1 MKIKKLSIALAVAAM
16 AVTAFSTTSCGSKP
30 GNTEQV
36 KSFVLMENIDDDYKY
51 SLMEDF
57 NNLIAQNKVK
67 KVVLSPD
74 KVNLIYGNDAGDCN
88 PWLEYCRKMFIEKNF
103 MFLWEVGWDLDRD
116 KTEQN
121 IRTRWQSICTGGYD
135 AEDIN
140 TLKNRI
146 EDDHKERAEYAA
158 DFNDRMVCV
167 MNEDINRCTLALF
180 ALQNYTEMEATGLL
194 IANAYVDYIYKT
206 AKEKVKIYDCE
217 YSKDDSTKS
226 VDSYYIIYTIDEDFY
241 ILVRYSEEKKSTRFM
256 IETLSRGKELIEI
269 ERKLKNYL

>member
-36 KSFVLMENIDDDYKY
+36 KSYVLMKNIDNDYKY

-74 KVNLIYGNDAGDCN
+74 KVNLIYGNDDGDCN
-88 PWLEYCRKMFIEKNF
+88 PWLEYCRKMFIEEKF
-103 MFLWEVGWDLDRD
+103 DFLWNVGWDLDRD
-116 KTEQN
+116 KTEQK
-121 IRTRWQSICTGGYD
+121 IRTRWQRICTGGCE

-146 EDDHKERAEYAA
+146 ENDHNRRAEYAA
-158 DFNDRMVCV
+158 DFNDQMVGV
-167 MNEDINRCTLALF
+167 MNEDINSCTLALF
-180 ALQNYTEMEATGLL
+180 ALQNFTDMSATGLL

-241 ILVRYSEEKKSTRFM
+241 ILVRYSEEKKSTHFM
-256 IETLSRGKELIEI
+256 IETLSSGKELIEI

>member
-1 MKIKKLSIALAVAAM
+1 MKNKKLSIALAVVAM
-16 AVTAFSTTSCGSKP
+16 AVTAFLTTSCGSKP
-30 GNTEQV
+30 GNAEQV
-36 KSFVLMENIDDDYKY
+36 KAFVLMENIDNYYKY

-57 NNLIAQNKVK
+57 YNLIAQNKVK
-67 KVVLSPD
+67 RVTLSPD
-74 KVNLIYGNDAGDCN
+74 KVNLIYGNDDGDCN
-88 PWLEYCRKMFIEKNF
+88 PWLEYCREMFVEEKF
-103 MFLWEVGWDLDRD
+103 YFLCNADWDLDRD
-116 KTEQN
+116 KTEQK
-121 IRTRWQSICTGGYD
+121 IRTQWQRVCTGGWD

-146 EDDHKERAEYAA
+146 ENDQNRRTEYAA
-158 DFNDRMVCV
+158 DFNDRMVGK
-167 MNEDINRCTLALF
+167 MNTDINSCTLSLF
-180 ALQNYTEMEATGLL
+180 ALENSTDMAATGLL

-241 ILVRYSEEKKSTRFM
+241 VLVRYSEEKKSTRFM

-269 ERKLKNYL
+269 ERTLKNYL

>member
-1 MKIKKLSIALAVAAM
+1 MKIKKLSIVLAVAAM

-30 GNTEQV
+30 GNNEQV
-36 KSFVLMENIDDDYKY
+36 KAYVLMKNIDSDYKH

-57 NNLIAQNKVK
+57 YNLIVQNKVK

-74 KVNLIYGNDAGDCN
+74 KVNLIYGNDDGDCN
-88 PWLEYCRKMFIEKNF
+88 PWLEYCREMFVEWY
-103 MFLWEVGWDLDRD
+103 LDWGLDRYE
-116 KTEQN
+116 TEQN
-121 IRTRWQSICTGGYD
+121 ICDIWQRICTGGWD
-135 AEDIN
+135 AEHIN

-146 EDDHKERAEYAA
+146 ENDHNRRAEYAA
-158 DFNDRMVCV
+158 DFNDQMVDE
-167 MNEDINRCTLALF
+167 MNNDINECTLALF
-180 ALQNYTEMEATGLL
+180 ALENSTDMKATGLL

-206 AKEKVKIYDCE
+206 AKEKVKIYDYE

-226 VDSYYIIYTIDEDFY
+226 VDSYYIIYTVDDDFY
-241 ILVRYSEEKKSTRFM
+241 VLVRYSEEKKSSRFM

>member
-36 KSFVLMENIDDDYKY
+36 KSFVLMENIDNDYKY

-74 KVNLIYGNDAGDCN
+74 KVNLIYGNDDGDCN

-103 MFLWEVGWDLDRD
+103 DFLWNVGWDLDRD

-121 IRTRWQSICTGGYD
+121 IRTRWQRICTGGYD

-158 DFNDRMVCV
+158 DFNDRMVGV

-241 ILVRYSEEKKSTRFM
+241 VLVRYSEEKKSTRFM

>member
-1 MKIKKLSIALAVAAM
+1 MRIKPHLNGALLYVCQI
-16 AVTAFSTTSCGSKP
+16 SLTSRFQPKP
-30 GNTEQV
+30 
-36 KSFVLMENIDDDYKY
+36 SHFVSLHDTFRFCDY
-51 SLMEDF
+51 S
-57 NNLIAQNKVK
+57 
-67 KVVLSPD
+67 
-74 KVNLIYGNDAGDCN
+74 
-88 PWLEYCRKMFIEKNF
+88 
-103 MFLWEVGWDLDRD
+103 
-116 KTEQN
+116 
-121 IRTRWQSICTGGYD
+121 
-135 AEDIN
+135 
-140 TLKNRI
+140 
-146 EDDHKERAEYAA
+146 AEYAA